1 MSRSQY
7 ASIRATLF
15 VLAALAGP
23 RLTAQDPSHRLSQPM
38 GGFAVVAGVAFDSLH
53 GGPLVGAQ
61 ISIEGSTRGGVSDSA
76 GRFQVDS
83 LSPGQ
88 ARVGLF
94 HPTLDSL
101 AIGVNS
107 QTLTLRVGDTL
118 RVTLAVPS
126 AETLVTLLCPG
137 TPIPVDSGGGVSL
150 LIGRI
155 LDAETEEPINAAR
168 VAVSWTDIAV
178 SREIGL
184 QHIERSRDTATGASG
199 AFHFCWLPSTLRGV
213 LHAARSYHGEVLDR
227 AYGMEDRFVSLV
239 TIHVPSAA
247 MASAASGAT
256 LAGHVVREDG
266 KSISGARVRV
276 LAGTDS
282 ATTDDGGRFILHGLP
297 IGSRTLL
304 VRAVGYQ
311 PVRVPVEL
319 SVRVPQQVIVP
330 LGQSAVVLK
339 TVVVTGRLDAGYR
352 RVGFDRRKAAG
363 LGRYLNADE
372 IEKRSVTELRDLLLG
387 MPGLQLTST
396 PAGQQYLMGSRGN
409 QCVIYMVDGHR
420 FREYNPGDADA
431 FVHPRDIGAI
441 EVYEP
446 SDVPPEI
453 VFGPGT
459 ACTVVVIWTKIHLGT
474 H

>member
-1 MSRSQY
+1 M
-7 ASIRATLF
+7 RATLF
-15 VLAALAGP
+15 VLTALVGP
-23 RLTAQDPSHRLSQPM
+23 RLTAQDPSIHLSQPA
-38 GGFAVVAGVAFDSLH
+38 GRFAVVTGVAFDSLH
-53 GGPLVGAQ
+53 GGPLVGGQ
-61 ISIEGSTRGGVSDSA
+61 VSIEGSTRGGVTDSA
-76 GRFQVDS
+76 GRFSIDS
-83 LSPGQ
+83 LSPSQ
-88 ARVGLF
+88 TRVGLF

-107 QTLTLRVGDTL
+107 QTLTLRAGDTV
-118 RVTLAVPS
+118 RVTLAAPS

-137 TPIPVDSGGGVSL
+137 TPIPVDSGGGISL

-155 LDAETEEPINAAR
+155 LNAETEEPINAAR

-184 QHIERSRDTATGASG
+184 QHIERSRDTATGTLG
-199 AFHFCWLPSTLRGV
+199 TFHFCWLPLTLRGM

-227 AYGMEDRFVSLV
+227 AYGLEDRVVGLV
-239 TIHVPSAA
+239 TIHVPSAVA
-247 MASAASGAT
+247 PPAGSGAT
-256 LAGHVVREDG
+256 LQGHVVRADG
-266 KSISGARVRV
+266 KSIPGARARV
-276 LAGTDS
+276 LGGTDS

-297 IGSRTLL
+297 IGSRTLV

-319 SVRVPQQVIVP
+319 SVRIPQQVIVP

-339 TVVVTGRLDAGYR
+339 TVVVIGQLDAGYR

-363 LGRYLNADE
+363 LGRYLNADD
-372 IEKRSVTELRDLLLG
+372 IEKRGVTELRDLLIG

-396 PAGQQYLMGSRGN
+396 PLGLQYLMGSRGD
-409 QCVIYMVDGHR
+409 QCVLYMVDGHC

-431 FVHPRDIGAI
+431 FVHPHDIGAI

-446 SDVPPEI
+446 SDVPAEI
-453 VFGPGT
+453 IFGPGT
-459 ACTVVVIWTKIHLGT
+459 ACTVVVIWTKIHLGS